1 MKKKCTLLVF
11 ALISFM
17 MLSACGSKK
26 LSGEYTTTINLI
38 FAETT
43 NTLTFNGDKVTEK
56 QDGEVTNEGTYS
68 ISDDQLEIKLG
79 DYQMTAK
86 LSEDKKSFT
95 IESSDVLG
103 GVGKGLKY
111 TKEDNN
117 K

>member
-1 MKKKCTLLVF
+1 MKKKCTFVVF
-11 ALISFM
+11 ALVSFM
-17 MLSACGSKK
+17 MLSACSSKK

-56 QDGEVTNEGTYS
+56 QDGELTNKGTYS
-68 ISDDQLEIKLG
+68 ISDNQLEIELG
-79 DYQMTAK
+79 DYHITAK

-103 GVGKGLKY
+103 GSQISS
-111 TKEDNN
+111 
-117 K
+117 